1 MYGVER
7 VKEELLQLE
16 KKCMISFLLLIIKL
30 SSALINNMRI
40 KASRNCFDKI
50 KNKNIKKEYKFE
62 FAKMFGGKK
71 SRKVDIH

>member
-40 KASRNCFDKI
+40 KKSRTCFDKL
-50 KNKNIKKEYKFE
+50 KNKNIKKSINLNLRRCL
-62 FAKMFGGKK
+62 AVPK